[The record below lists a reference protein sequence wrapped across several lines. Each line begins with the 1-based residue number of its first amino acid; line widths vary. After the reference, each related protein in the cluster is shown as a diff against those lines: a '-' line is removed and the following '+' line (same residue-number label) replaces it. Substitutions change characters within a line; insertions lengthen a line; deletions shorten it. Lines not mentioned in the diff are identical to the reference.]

1 MNLKK
6 GPAVAILLNI
16 YPDHLD
22 YYKNFKEYAKSE
34 QKIAHYLT
42 KNDYLIFNPAD
53 KLVLAAAKISK
64 AKKIPINPEIVE
76 KFIKIKD
83 IPLEGK
89 FHFLNMAAA
98 IEVGKIFEIPAE
110 KIKKAIKEFKSLPHR
125 LELAG
130 EYRGIKFYNA
140 SLAVIPETTIAIMEG
155 LGKKVQTI
163 FLGGFDR
170 DLNYQELA
178 KKILNPPAGGKI
190 KTIILFPTSG
200 EKIWQEIEKEA
211 RKNKVKNLPRHFFVD
226 RAKKTSSSS
235 SPSLRLGRAKSTSSS
250 SSPSP
255 RYGAAQY
262 MKEGVRIAYQ
272 FTEKGKICLLA
283 PASASFGLFKDYR
296 ERGNLFK
303 KQVFAQAKTKM
314 KMK

>member
-42 KNDYLIFNPAD
+42 KDDYLIFNPAD
-53 KLVLAAAKISK
+53 KLVSEAAKVSK
-64 AKKIPINPEIVE
+64 AKKIPINPKIVE

-89 FHFLNMAAA
+89 FYFLNIAAA

-110 KIKKAIKEFKSLPHR
+110 KIKKAIKEFKSPPHR
-125 LELAG
+125 LELVG
-130 EYRGIKFYNA
+130 EYQGIKFYNA

-155 LGKKVQTI
+155 LGEKVQTI

-178 KKILNPPAGGKI
+178 QKILKSKI

-200 EKIWQEIEKEA
+200 EKIWREIEKKA
-211 RKNKVKNLPRHFFVD
+211 QKNKNRNLPRHFFVD
-226 RAKKTSSSS
+226 RAKSTSSSS
-235 SPSLRLGRAKSTSSS
+235 SPSRAKSTSSSSSPRAKSTSSS

-303 KQVFAQAKTKM
+303 KYVKKSP
-314 KMK
+314 